1 MGIDIR
7 IKRRRFG
14 GRKPKILIII
24 FLVLGLAIGAFFVF
38 KKYLKIGEFKLAM
51 NKGAAID
58 NQLDMPQPGEQI
70 AAIYVKDYG
79 DGKPIRCRLFE
90 KAAPKAVKN
99 FVELA
104 KAGKYNGVEFDR
116 VIPDFMIQGGGEG
129 QSVFGK
135 PFGVEINPSLH
146 HYNGALGVART
157 SSLEDGQTCQ
167 FYIVCSDDGKRA
179 NFDDLEVDIHD
190 GLGVDDESNKV
201 IEKMF
206 GRIHFDDDVRSKFRE
221 VGGYPFLDL
230 RYTIFGQVFDG
241 MEIVLQIA
249 ECPKQTDVL
258 FEEPKP
264 DPPVIIE
271 KIEILQWRG

>member
-1 MGIDIR
+1 MSIDIR
-7 IKRRRFG
+7 IKKGGFG
-14 GRKPKILIII
+14 GRKLKTAIFI
-24 FLVLGLAIGAFFVF
+24 FLVLCVAIGVFFAL
-38 KKYLKIGEFKLAM
+38 KKYFKIGESGVSM
-51 NKGAAID
+51 SKGVVITD
-58 NQLDMPQPGEQI
+58 QLDMPQPGEQI

-79 DGKPIRCRLFE
+79 NGQPIKCRLFE

-116 VIPDFMIQGGGEG
+116 VIPDFMIQGGGDS
-129 QSVFGK
+129 QSIFGK

-146 HYNGALGVART
+146 HYNGAMGVART

-167 FYIVCSDDGKRA
+167 FYIVCSDDGRRA
-179 NFDDLEVDIHD
+179 NFDDLESDMQ
-190 GLGVDDESNKV
+190 GGFGVDDESNRM
-201 IEKMF
+201 IEKNF
-206 GRIHFDDDVRSKFRE
+206 GGIHFDGEVRNKFRE
-221 VGGYPFLDL
+221 VGGYPYLDL

-241 MEIVLQIA
+241 MEIVSQIA

-258 FEEPKP
+258 FEDPKP

-271 KIEILQWRG
+271 KIEILQWQG